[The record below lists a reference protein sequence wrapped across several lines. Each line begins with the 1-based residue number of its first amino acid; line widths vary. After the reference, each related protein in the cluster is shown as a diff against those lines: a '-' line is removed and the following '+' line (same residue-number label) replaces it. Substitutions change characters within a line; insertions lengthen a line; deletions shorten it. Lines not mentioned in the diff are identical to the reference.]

1 MLAYCEAAGCRRT
14 VLLNYFG
21 ETAAACHNCDT
32 CLSPPELWDGTIAA
46 QKLLSAA
53 IRSGQRYGAG
63 HLIDILRG
71 KRSEKVVQSQHD
83 QLSTFGIGQELDESA
98 WRGIARQ
105 LLAAGLLHADPQRY
119 GGLTLTEAARPV
131 LKGETTLM
139 LRRPAP
145 QRKSS
150 KAARLKAQRTQG
162 AMATQHTA
170 SQADD
175 PFFQTLRAWRARLAR
190 EQNLPAYVIL
200 HDKTLHEIAAL
211 RPTSLEALAEI
222 SGIGEAKVQRYGAQ
236 ILATLK
242 EA

>member
-1 MLAYCEAAGCRRT
+1 M
-14 VLLNYFG
+14 
-21 ETAAACHNCDT
+21 
-32 CLSPPELWDGTIAA
+32 
-46 QKLLSAA
+46 
-53 IRSGQRYGAG
+53 
-63 HLIDILRG
+63 
-71 KRSEKVVQSQHD
+71 QSQHD